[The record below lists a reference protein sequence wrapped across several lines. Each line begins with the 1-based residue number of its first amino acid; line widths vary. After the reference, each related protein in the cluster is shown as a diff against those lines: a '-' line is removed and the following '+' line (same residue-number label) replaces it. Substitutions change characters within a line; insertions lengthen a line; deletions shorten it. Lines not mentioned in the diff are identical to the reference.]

1 MSKIA
6 VFICEDHQI
15 VVDGIKSIL
24 SGTDKYLPVI
34 SFQTGEELQAELE
47 KNVPDLL
54 ILDLNLPGI
63 TGIDLL
69 ADIRKQHPDLP
80 VLILTMHSDPY
91 LVKKVIELGAN
102 GYILKD
108 FGEDELINALE
119 VVISGGF
126 YQSPE
131 VERLAEKNN
140 DIHTLHLTDREKEII
155 RFSANGMSS
164 NEMAEKLFLSPHT
177 VNTHRR
183 NIYKKLG
190 INNIKELIK
199 FAYNEGLA

>member
-1 MSKIA
+1 MSKKS

-24 SGTDKYLPVI
+24 AGTGRYSPVI
-34 SFQTGEELQAELE
+34 SFQAGEELRTEL
-47 KNVPDLL
+47 KKSVPDLL

-69 ADIRKQHPDLP
+69 AEIRKEHTDLP
-80 VLILTMHSDPY
+80 VLILTMHSDPF

-119 VVISGGF
+119 VVITGGF

>member
-140 DIHTLHLTDREKEII
+140 DIHTLHLTEREKEII